1 MGEKDHDL
9 DLVREWGIIPALLK
23 PMKSLKV
30 VVLLGKGYA
39 WTLEKEI
46 HSLCPDEEI
55 LTAPTRVTRVSFPS
69 GVSPARSLSTGC
81 VTSLR
86 RQGVRG
92 GGSPG

>member
-1 MGEKDHDL
+1 MLRESFKYLDLDWSITVPWTELGEKDHDL

-46 HSLCPDEEI
+46 HSL
-55 LTAPTRVTRVSFPS
+55 
-69 GVSPARSLSTGC
+69 
-81 VTSLR
+81 
-86 RQGVRG
+86 
-92 GGSPG
+92 